1 VVIRLFE
8 IVVQVREFT
17 LSITYEASDVLMQ
30 MITYRMKWFT
40 GSDNDALIEYHAR
53 RCLCYFATTI
63 VCIVEGRRCLDL
75 DDQVCELT
83 MHWQDV
89 SY

>member
-8 IVVQVREFT
+8 IVAQVREST

-30 MITYRMKWFT
+30 IITYRMKWFT
-40 GSDNDALIEYHAR
+40 GSDDDGVIEYHAR

-63 VCIVEGRRCLDL
+63 VCVAEGRRCLDL
-75 DDQVCELT
+75 DGQVCELN
-83 MHWQDV
+83 MHWHDF